1 MTILYGAGYLT
12 CWKYFIEK
20 INTSTLNNEDILSL
34 KKTFKNYYNFINN
47 NLGLLGQSSKK
58 IITELQKENF
68 IVKTDQIMSKIDLKY
83 YKSTKKQIKYQIDG
97 IRYTKNH
104 TVLTNEIDIKK
115 IKTSIR
121 ANYVHIHDASV
132 VQYILKIKPILTIHD
147 CFMIDYLSIT
157 YLISL
162 INEAMR
168 VQYHDLKLNENF
180 KNEKIFSIFIVI

>member
-1 MTILYGAGYLT
+1 
-12 CWKYFIEK
+12 
-20 INTSTLNNEDILSL
+20 
-34 KKTFKNYYNFINN
+34 
-47 NLGLLGQSSKK
+47 
-58 IITELQKENF
+58 
-68 IVKTDQIMSKIDLKY
+68 MSKIDLKY